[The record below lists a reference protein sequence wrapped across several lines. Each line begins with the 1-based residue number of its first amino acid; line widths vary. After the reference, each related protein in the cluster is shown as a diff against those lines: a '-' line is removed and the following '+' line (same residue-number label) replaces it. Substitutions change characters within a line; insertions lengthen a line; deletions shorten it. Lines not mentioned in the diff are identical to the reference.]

1 MQHPVIVVSDVENDK
16 VKVAVLTHGHLTHVI
31 PTKPANNYGDF
42 GGSSSIRVDP
52 PKTIHI
58 SRLKG
63 AKPEFGPTTVEP
75 DKLRQLIDHIS
86 TCVLEL
92 P

>member
-1 MQHPVIVVSDVENDK
+1 MLS
-16 VKVAVLTHGHLTHVI
+16 HGHPTNL

-42 GGSSSIRVDP
+42 KPGGSIRVDP
-52 PKTIHI
+52 PKTVHI
-58 SRLKG
+58 QNLKDS
-63 AKPEFGPTTVEP
+63 KPEFGPTTVEP
-75 DKLRQLIDHIS
+75 DKLRQLIGHIS